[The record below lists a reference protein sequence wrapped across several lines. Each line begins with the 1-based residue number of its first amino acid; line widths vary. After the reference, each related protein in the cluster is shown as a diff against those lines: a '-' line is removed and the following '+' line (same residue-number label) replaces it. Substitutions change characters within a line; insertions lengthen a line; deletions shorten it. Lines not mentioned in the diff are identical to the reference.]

1 MKSPVWVARAQPWTG
16 VMFNIATVMTPACSW
31 ETVAMTTTKRKVY
44 KLRWQLLHFNVLIL
58 I

>member
-31 ETVAMTTTKRKVY
+31 ETVAMTTTKRKVAVAVAS
-44 KLRWQLLHFNVLIL
+44 L
-58 I
+58 